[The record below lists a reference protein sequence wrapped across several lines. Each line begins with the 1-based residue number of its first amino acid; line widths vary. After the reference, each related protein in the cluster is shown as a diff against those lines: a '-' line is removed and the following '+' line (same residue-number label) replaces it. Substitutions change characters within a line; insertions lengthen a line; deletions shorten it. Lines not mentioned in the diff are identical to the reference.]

1 MSESFYAFSS
11 CVCGRGDA
19 ADIASICR
27 GAGKAEFGAGPL
39 AISVP
44 DLADELRCPELARRW
59 CQWSELL
66 VRLGEAGLGA

>member
-1 MSESFYAFSS
+1 MHFPRV
-11 CVCGRGDA
+11 CVVGVMLL
-19 ADIASICR
+19 I
-27 GAGKAEFGAGPL
+27 FGAGPL